1 MKAVLYPNF
10 SKKNA
15 LSCARNV
22 CDVLISNEIE
32 VYVSGEYK
40 KEFSD
45 ISEVK
50 YEDMAESARTADV
63 VIAIGGDGT
72 ILRCAK
78 YLMGS
83 DTKLLGINT
92 GTLGFMAGLEA
103 DQLDKL
109 SLLKT
114 GEYGISERM
123 TLEIACKENGE
134 EKVYTALNDICVKS
148 RNSRICNFDILADGY
163 LVGTYRADGVLFSTP
178 SGSTAYALS
187 AGGPIIE
194 PDLECIEMTL
204 VCPHSLFTR
213 ATIFSAERVLT
224 FVNTTDDEKRPV
236 TISIDGDY
244 QIEIK
249 NSETAKIRRGKNTI
263 SFIDMIGNSFHDS
276 LCRKMMKPIKEV
288 RI

>member
-15 LSCARNV
+15 LSCARSV

-114 GEYGISERM
+114 GEYEISERM

-276 LCRKMMKPIKEV
+276 LCRKMMKPISTV